1 MNLGFF
7 KADRNQSRN
16 NRIQLTYQQHNLVVA
31 ALEPAAVFGQET
43 YERRLSLLL
52 HIEVP
57 ILNNV
62 LEWWTSISLWLL
74 NDNVRSNP
82 IRESN
87 IFYLTGIQSF
97 PNLCENQKNFFLYWI
112 CYIQRDITTVV
123 HCRWRST
130 TCGSSLQGS
139 AKS

>member
-7 KADRNQSRN
+7 KDDRNQSRK

-57 ILNNV
+57 ILDNV
-62 LEWWTSISLWLL
+62 LE
-74 NDNVRSNP
+74 
-82 IRESN
+82 
-87 IFYLTGIQSF
+87 
-97 PNLCENQKNFFLYWI
+97 
-112 CYIQRDITTVV
+112 
-123 HCRWRST
+123 
-130 TCGSSLQGS
+130 
-139 AKS
+139 